1 METIMDDSQMSTL
14 DQVRQFLEGTDG
26 VGITIP
32 SKAICYDWVR
42 RTLVRFQYLTL
53 GRSERGV
60 LLRYLCRVSDYSRA
74 QVNRM
79 VRQYRQTGAIER
91 RHSTTN
97 GFAFKYTRDDIR
109 LLVELDELH
118 GTLSGPATKKLC
130 ERAYHLFGQQEY
142 ERLAGISVSHLYN
155 LRRSEPYVRNRRYL
169 EKTRPSTVR
178 IGERRKPR
186 PNGKPGY
193 IRVDTVHQGDLDG
206 EKGVYYVN
214 TVDEVTQFEIVGCV
228 ERINEAHLVPL
239 LEGLIEQYP
248 VRVLGFHSDNGS
260 EFVNGIVAKLLNN
273 LLIEFTKGRPRRT
286 NDNALVESKNGTIIR
301 KQFGY
306 VHIPQKY
313 ARRINQYCLE
323 HLNPYL
329 NFHRPCYFPEVYI
342 DNRGKQKK
350 SYPYSS
356 IRTPYDKLKSLPDA
370 SSHLKEGLTFDSLD
384 DLAHAMSDNVAAKRM
399 NQARGKLF
407 RAISEREP
415 GAA

>member
-1 METIMDDSQMSTL
+1 METIMDDSQLSTV
-14 DQVRQFLEGTDG
+14 DQVREFLEGTDR

-32 SKAICYDWVR
+32 SKALCYDWVR
-42 RTLVRFQYLTL
+42 RTLIRFEYRAL
-53 GRSERGV
+53 GRSQRGV
-60 LLRYLCRVSDYSRA
+60 LLRYLFRVSGYSRA
-74 QVNRM
+74 QVNRL
-79 VRQYRQTGAIER
+79 VRQYRETGAIER
-91 RHSTTN
+91 RHCTTN
-97 GFAFKYTRDDIR
+97 GFAPKYTRDDIR
-109 LLVELDELH
+109 LLAELDELH

-155 LRRSEPYVRNRRYL
+155 LRSSGPYVRNRRHL
-169 EKTRPSTVR
+169 EGTRPSTVR

-193 IRVDTVHQGDLDG
+193 LRVDTVHQGDLDG
-206 EKGVYYVN
+206 KKGVYYVN
-214 TVDEVTQFEIVGCV
+214 TVDEVTQSEIVGCV

-239 LEGLIEQYP
+239 LESLIEQYP
-248 VRVLGFHSDNGS
+248 FKILGFHSDNGP
-260 EFVNGIVAKLLNN
+260 EFVNGVVAKLLNK
-273 LLIEFTKGRPRRT
+273 LLIEFTKGRPRQT
-286 NDNALVESKNGTIIR
+286 NDNALVESKNGTVIR

-306 VHIPQKY
+306 VHIPQKH
-313 ARRINQYCLE
+313 ARRINRYCLE

-329 NFHRPCYFPEVYI
+329 NYHRPCYFPEVYT
-342 DNRGKQKK
+342 DSKGKQKK

-370 SSHLKEGLTFDSLD
+370 SSHLKEGLSFHSLD
-384 DLAHAMSDNVAAKRM
+384 ELAHSMSDNLAAKRM
-399 NQARGKLF
+399 NQAREKLF